1 MRTRRAIHA
10 AALRVVQEH
19 GFDRATVDM
28 ISAEAG
34 VSPRMFLNYFPNKEA
49 AVLPGPPD
57 EVPSALTAEFAVT
70 GAAHPRD
77 VFAAVTRV
85 IVRDLAENP
94 PPRQEMLA
102 AFELTR
108 SHPVLLAALSARFE
122 SLRRSIAEVVAQRLG
137 RQPEDEM
144 PALIAAVAVSAV
156 RMGIQRWVSADI
168 PGDAADSPAPH
179 VEHCAELLGTDLVR
193 DAVTTW
199 P

>member
-19 GFDRATVDM
+19 GFDKATVDM
-28 ISAEAG
+28 ISTEAG
-34 VSPRMFLNYFPNKEA
+34 VSPRTFLNYFPNKEA
-49 AVLPGPPD
+49 AVLLGPPD
-57 EVPSALTAEFAVT
+57 EVASALTAEFAAT
-70 GAAHPRD
+70 GATHPQD
-77 VFAAVTRV
+77 VFAAVTRE

-94 PPRQEMLA
+94 PPREEMLA

-108 SHPVLLAALSARFE
+108 NHPVLLAALSARFE
-122 SLRRSIAEVVAQRLG
+122 CFQRSIAEVVAQRLG

-144 PALIAAVAVSAV
+144 PTLIATVAVSAV
-156 RMGIQRWVSADI
+156 RMGIQRWVTADT
-168 PGDAADSPAPH
+168 PSDAADSPAPH
-179 VEHCAELLGTDLVR
+179 VEHCAELLGIDLAR